1 MPCGAWSEMD
11 PAMLGSAWMGAQLMR
26 GALASELRCRS
37 GDRRCREGHDH
48 G

>member
-26 GALASELRCRS
+26 GALGRIQAATYSMKTR
-37 GDRRCREGHDH
+37 
-48 G
+48 